1 MLLNSH
7 RHQGSSMTPCDHIHS
22 IKGHSSA
29 EPTEEDMIGSFV
41 WWAKGQRIHTK
52 ILFLL
57 ARKGVIFFII
67 KDEASMRE
75 SRVNERMHQHIP
87 SIYFISKTRMFSAA
101 ITFYPT
107 SKIRFSMQADLVIRV
122 KSPEKPI
129 FLIKKIILFQILFI
143 NID

>member
-52 ILFLL
+52 ILFFLPGKESFSLL
-57 ARKGVIFFII
+57 LKMRV
-67 KDEASMRE
+67 SMRE
-75 SRVNERMHQHIP
+75 SRVNECMHQHIP
-87 SIYFISKTRMFSAA
+87 SIYFNSKTRMFSAA

-107 SKIRFSMQADLVIRV
+107 YKTRFSIQADLVIRV

-129 FLIKKIILFQILFI
+129 FLIIKNNVILNFI
-143 NID
+143 Y